1 MEVEMVRNPAV
12 LMDHPR
18 KEVTEVDNQDNRIFH
33 QIKEDSKGEMG
44 DILVVVLV
52 VMDTMVILVV
62 GLAAMAMVV
71 ILGVEKNLL

>member
-18 KEVTEVDNQDNRIFH
+18 KEVTEVGNQDNPIFH
-33 QIKEDSKGEMG
+33 QIKEDSKEEMG

-52 VMDTMVILVV
+52 AMDTMVILVV
-62 GLAAMAMVV
+62 DLAAMAMVV
-71 ILGVEKNLL
+71 IMGVEKNLL

>member
-12 LMDHPR
+12 LMHHPR

-33 QIKEDSKGEMG
+33 QIKEDSKEEMG

-71 ILGVEKNLL
+71 IMGVEKNLL